1 MKSLAKSK
9 GGDLQSVSNQES
21 QTQYSEVLALFN
33 QKYSKAAGQEGAFLL
48 KAGYGIN
55 PRGCM

>member
-21 QTQYSEVLALFN
+21 QTQYSEVLAMPKALARLAM
-33 QKYSKAAGQEGAFLL
+33 SKPP
-48 KAGYGIN
+48 
-55 PRGCM
+55 PR